1 MRKSVQE
8 FLAELGSTAPA
19 PGGGAAAALAG
30 SMAAALVEMV
40 AGISH
45 KAAPQ
50 EERLEKIRG
59 EAQGLRLKL
68 TEAIEE
74 DSAAYAE
81 VARALSMPKATE
93 EEKAA
98 RRAALAGAL
107 RRAAEVPLATAR
119 RAMRVLDLCEELAPL
134 ASRHLHSDIATAA
147 QLARAAARAALYN
160 VDANCLWIKDQE
172 FLTKMHPL
180 RVELNREAD
189 RKTTRLL
196 APLEAKLS
204 AWLGERDSNPH

>member
-1 MRKSVQE
+1 MNEKSVQE

-30 SMAAALVEMV
+30 AMAAALVEM
-40 AGISH
+40 AAEISSR
-45 KAAPQ
+45 KAAP
-50 EERLEKIRG
+50 EEGRLGRIG
-59 EAQGLRLKL
+59 QEAQEIRTALAR
-68 TEAIEE
+68 AIEE
-74 DSAAYAE
+74 DTAAYGE

-98 RRAALAGAL
+98 RRAALARAL

-119 RAMRVLDLCEELAPL
+119 RALRVLDLCEELAPL
-134 ASRHLHSDIATAA
+134 ASRHLQSDIAVAI
-147 QLARAAARAALYN
+147 QLAHAAACAALYN
-160 VDANCLWIKDQE
+160 VDANCLWIQDQE
-172 FLTKMHPL
+172 FLAKMHPL

-196 APLEAKLS
+196 APLEAELA
-204 AWLGERDSNPH
+204 AWLPGMD